1 MKTFYLI
8 DGYAQFFRAYHAIRT
23 RMTSPVTGEPTN
35 MTFGFVGMLLK
46 LLKRDAAQLQGDGD
60 PTYLAV
66 ALDIGGDRGTFRS
79 TLYPDYKATRSE
91 PPEDL
96 GPQVER
102 ALKILELIGVP
113 VLGVEGFEADDV
125 IATIATTFSAR
136 HPDVRVRIISKD
148 KDLKQLLGSGTP
160 HTEMYDI
167 HTDVLITEQ
176 TLKDELG
183 ITPAQVIDMLTLM
196 GDTVDNVPGVPGIG
210 PKTAAQLIAE
220 HGTLEAVIAA
230 AESGAIKGK
239 KGENIVAARAT
250 MPLSRQLV
258 SLRHDVPIDLD
269 LEAARTDRLRL
280 AELMPVLRELGFN
293 RYQDEL
299 KTLLGQPS
307 ETPPT
312 SKPKAQGSQSLG
324 FGTLFEQSSPAEVR
338 AVSGD
343 YHTIRTQA
351 ELDSL
356 IARTRTAAVV
366 AVDTETTH
374 IRPMLAQLAGVSIS
388 VAPGEG
394 FYIPVRSP
402 EPSSHLDEA
411 TVLSALRPV
420 LEDPAIP
427 KVGHNLKF
435 DLNVLRNAGIRLRGH
450 LPTDAASAAGD
461 TMIASYILDASR
473 SSHSMDALA
482 MAMLNRQNISIKD
495 LIGSGK
501 VQKRFDE
508 VPLAQA
514 GPYAAE
520 DADVTLQLDH
530 ALSAQLAAEP
540 SLARL
545 YREVEMPLVDTLG
558 RARTQRGPDRPRR
571 ARPPARAAAVA
582 DRRPCQTD
590 RLRRP

>member
-239 KGENIVAARAT
+239 KGESIVAARAT

-374 IRPMLAQLAGVSIS
+374 IRPMLAQLAGISIS

-394 FYIPVRSP
+394 FYIAVRSP

-450 LPTDAASAAGD
+450 LPTDAAP
-461 TMIASYILDASR
+461 SR
-473 SSHSMDALA
+473 GRHHDRL
-482 MAMLNRQNISIKD
+482 LHPRR
-495 LIGSGK
+495 L
-501 VQKRFDE
+501 
-508 VPLAQA
+508 PL
-514 GPYAAE
+514 
-520 DADVTLQLDH
+520 L
-530 ALSAQLAAEP
+530 
-540 SLARL
+540 
-545 YREVEMPLVDTLG
+545 PLHG
-558 RARTQRGPDRPRR
+558 RASHGHAQPPEHLDQGPDRIGQGPE
-571 ARPPARAAAVA
+571 AV
-582 DRRPCQTD
+582 
-590 RLRRP
+590 